1 MVDSLQLQLRALE
14 VMNMMIDSLLLK
26 LETHL
31 KPFKI
36 QVTMVD
42 SSLSKF
48 ETHYFWETQVTMV
61 DSLIIRTQNPKTLA
75 NPKLDVPS
83 LPSLELT
90 KQHKHPKF

>member
-1 MVDSLQLQLRALE
+1 MVDSLQLQLQALE
-14 VMNMMIDSLLLK
+14 AMNMMLDSSLLK

-42 SSLSKF
+42 S
-48 ETHYFWETQVTMV
+48 
-61 DSLIIRTQNPKTLA
+61 LIIRTQNPKTLV
-75 NPKLDVPS
+75 NPKLGVPS

-90 KQHKHPKF
+90 KQHKHPKT

>member
-1 MVDSLQLQLRALE
+1 MVDSLQLQLQALE

-48 ETHYFWETQVTMV
+48 ETHYFWETQVRMV

-75 NPKLDVPS
+75 NPKLGVPS

>member
-1 MVDSLQLQLRALE
+1 MDMMVDSL
-14 VMNMMIDSLLLK
+14 SLK

-42 SSLSKF
+42 S
-48 ETHYFWETQVTMV
+48 
-61 DSLIIRTQNPKTLA
+61 LITRIQNPKTLA
-75 NPKLDVPS
+75 NPKLGVPS

-90 KQHKHPKF
+90 K